1 MPSIKYKHDWNT
13 IKEHTVLNEH
23 QKSVGLGNV
32 QDAIEKFIGRDAYA
46 GIDKIDEQD
55 RKRTLHSSR
64 GKKLLES
71 GRNVL
76 EIDVAG
82 SGFELFQAQHKNIK
96 GNGKVIEDGI
106 SVTEKEIREKKFK
119 KAGVLNK
126 IAFFQKLP
134 GFLRPETE
142 ESINRYNRIIAK
154 YSAEVPLEQVRAARK
169 KHPEKNHVKA
179 PEIKDANVKGI
190 MLLDKILLERYGKQL
205 ADKGAWKNIR
215 AKNTLR
221 KTEDGSTVRKL
232 RCTMP
237 GPLKL
242 GGARD
247 AGDYSIDNLRE
258 YMLTV
263 GEIYL
268 ERVIEDW
275 KKLEKKAENAADEK
289 DFRKAEEYRARIKP
303 VTISLKGHSRGA
315 VAASHGAMKI
325 KNWLHEN
332 YPQYEKYVDF
342 ELVQYDP
349 VPGYFSDRG
358 AKHRINI
365 RQNKTPEDAQEL
377 KKLGM
382 MPLGDK
388 AQTTVIYSMHTEH
401 KLFFSPQNVNGA
413 KRVIFVPE
421 KHAVN
426 LNTTDKSQRKP
437 HRNGYT
443 DASTGQVYRN
453 SGLSELPEGVYIAD
467 EKQRMVKLPNPE
479 VGHKILEAVTKP
491 TWFQAS
497 RHRRLNTAID
507 NWFAD
512 AKERGILGKNQE
524 KQGKRE
530 KIGLEGL
537 RELFGGIEKP
547 KSRVQPKAKQKEEG
561 KQQKQM
567 QAPGKK

>member
-1 MPSIKYKHDWNT
+1 MAYIKYNHDWKT

-32 QDAIEKFIGRDAYA
+32 QDAIEKFIGKDAYA
-46 GIDKIDEQD
+46 GINKLDENNH
-55 RKRTLHSSR
+55 KKTLYSSR

-82 SGFELFQAQHKNIK
+82 SGFGLFQAQHKNVD
-96 GNGKVIEDGI
+96 GEGHVIEDGMMV
-106 SVTEKEIREKKFK
+106 SEKAIREKKFK
-119 KAGVLNK
+119 KVGILNK
-126 IAFFQKLP
+126 ISLLQKLP
-134 GFLRPETE
+134 GFMRPKSEK
-142 ESINRYNRIIAK
+142 SINKYNEIIAK
-154 YSAEVPLEQVRAARK
+154 YSAEVPLDQVRAARK
-169 KHPEKNHVKA
+169 HPGKKHAKA
-179 PEIKDANVKGI
+179 PVIKGADTKKI
-190 MLLDKILLERYGKQL
+190 MMLDKILMEKYGKKL
-205 ADKGAWKNIR
+205 TDNGAWSKIRVKNKIQ
-215 AKNTLR
+215 
-221 KTEDGSTVRKL
+221 KTEDGVTIRKF
-232 RCTMP
+232 RCMMP

-242 GGARD
+242 GGVRD

-263 GEIYL
+263 GEVYL
-268 ERVIEDW
+268 GKVIKEWQAFER
-275 KKLEKKAENAADEK
+275 KAEAAADK
-289 DFRKAEEYRARIKP
+289 NDFKKAEEYRAMIKP

-332 YPQYEKYVDF
+332 YPQYEKNVDF

-349 VPGYFSDRG
+349 VPGYFSDKG
-358 AKHRINI
+358 TKHRINI
-365 RQNKTPEDAQEL
+365 RQNKTPEDAKEL

-388 AQTTVIYSMHTEH
+388 AQTTVIYSMHADH
-401 KLFFSPQNVNGA
+401 PLFFSPQNVNGA

-421 KHAVN
+421 KHAAN
-426 LNTTDKSQRKP
+426 LDMVDKSQGQP
-437 HRNGYT
+437 HRKGYT
-443 DASTGQVYRN
+443 DASTGEVYRG
-453 SGLSELPEGVYIAD
+453 SGLSELPEGVYMAD
-467 EKQRMVKLPNPE
+467 EKLRVVKMPNPE
-479 VGHKILEAVTKP
+479 AGHKILKEVTKS
-491 TWFQAS
+491 TKLQSS
-497 RHRRLNTAID
+497 RHRRLNAAID

-512 AKERGILGKNQE
+512 AKEREILGKSRE

-537 RELFGGIEKP
+537 RELFGGIERPK
-547 KSRVQPKAKQKEEG
+547 KSRAQPKAKKEEV

-567 QAPGKK
+567 GK